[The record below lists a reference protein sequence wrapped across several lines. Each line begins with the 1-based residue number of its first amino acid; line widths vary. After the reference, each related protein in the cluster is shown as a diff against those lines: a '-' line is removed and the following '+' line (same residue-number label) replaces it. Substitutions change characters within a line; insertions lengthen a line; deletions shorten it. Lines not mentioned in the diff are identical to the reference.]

1 MMLYNN
7 ILHDDALVVQLTVS
21 QIKAIIRDV
30 LQESPSYL
38 MSEKSE
44 TLTIEEVSVLT
55 GYKKAT
61 LYKLTHERKI
71 PFHKP
76 AHGGRRI
83 FFKRAEINQWLESNH
98 FETYEESFENVK
110 GKKVLNSKL
119 NSYEKSIIKRV
130 VLNGDS
136 VSEVAKKTGKSRQA
150 INQVK
155 NRAISKLKKVYLT

>member
-1 MMLYNN
+1 MLYNN
-7 ILHDDALVVQLTVS
+7 MLHDDALVVQLTVS

-38 MSEKSE
+38 TSEKSE

-119 NSYEKSIIKRV
+119 NSYEKSK
-130 VLNGDS
+130 
-136 VSEVAKKTGKSRQA
+136 
-150 INQVK
+150 
-155 NRAISKLKKVYLT
+155 

>member
-1 MMLYNN
+1 MLYNN

-30 LQESPSYL
+30 LQESPLYL
-38 MSEKSE
+38 TSEKSE
-44 TLTIEEVSVLT
+44 TLTIEEVSELT

-98 FETYEESFENVK
+98 FETYEELVNAVGQFIHYYNYQRRQHR
-110 GKKVLNSKL
+110 LNCLAPMNYRSL
-119 NSYEKSIIKRV
+119 
-130 VLNGDS
+130 LD
-136 VSEVAKKTGKSRQA
+136 AA
-150 INQVK
+150 
-155 NRAISKLKKVYLT
+155 

>member
-1 MMLYNN
+1 MLYNN

-30 LQESPSYL
+30 LQESPTYL

-119 NSYEKSIIKRV
+119 NSYEKSK
-130 VLNGDS
+130 
-136 VSEVAKKTGKSRQA
+136 
-150 INQVK
+150 
-155 NRAISKLKKVYLT
+155 

>member
-1 MMLYNN
+1 MGIKVFSHSIKTFMMLYNN

-119 NSYEKSIIKRV
+119 NSYEKSK
-130 VLNGDS
+130 
-136 VSEVAKKTGKSRQA
+136 
-150 INQVK
+150 
-155 NRAISKLKKVYLT
+155 

>member
-1 MMLYNN
+1 MLYNN

-30 LQESPSYL
+30 LQESPLYL
-38 MSEKSE
+38 TSEKSE
-44 TLTIEEVSVLT
+44 TLTIEEVSELT

-61 LYKLTHERKI
+61 LYKLTHKRKI

-119 NSYEKSIIKRV
+119 NSYEKSK
-130 VLNGDS
+130 
-136 VSEVAKKTGKSRQA
+136 
-150 INQVK
+150 
-155 NRAISKLKKVYLT
+155 

>member
-1 MMLYNN
+1 MLYNN

-21 QIKAIIRDV
+21 QIKAITRDV
-30 LQESPSYL
+30 LKESPLYL
-38 MSEKSE
+38 TSEKSE
-44 TLTIEEVSVLT
+44 TLTIEEVSELT

-119 NSYEKSIIKRV
+119 NSYEKSK
-130 VLNGDS
+130 
-136 VSEVAKKTGKSRQA
+136 
-150 INQVK
+150 
-155 NRAISKLKKVYLT
+155 

>member
-1 MMLYNN
+1 MLYNN

-30 LQESPSYL
+30 LQESPLYL
-38 MSEKSE
+38 TSEKSE
-44 TLTIEEVSVLT
+44 TLTIEEVSELT

-98 FETYEESFENVK
+98 FDTYEESFENVK

-119 NSYEKSIIKRV
+119 NSYEKSK
-130 VLNGDS
+130 
-136 VSEVAKKTGKSRQA
+136 
-150 INQVK
+150 
-155 NRAISKLKKVYLT
+155 

>member
-1 MMLYNN
+1 MLYNN

-44 TLTIEEVSVLT
+44 SLTIEEVSVLT

-119 NSYEKSIIKRV
+119 NSYEKSK
-130 VLNGDS
+130 
-136 VSEVAKKTGKSRQA
+136 
-150 INQVK
+150 
-155 NRAISKLKKVYLT
+155 

>member
-1 MMLYNN
+1 MLYNN

-44 TLTIEEVSVLT
+44 TLTIEEVSELT

-61 LYKLTHERKI
+61 IYKLTHERKI

-119 NSYEKSIIKRV
+119 NSYEKSK
-130 VLNGDS
+130 
-136 VSEVAKKTGKSRQA
+136 
-150 INQVK
+150 
-155 NRAISKLKKVYLT
+155 

>member
-1 MMLYNN
+1 MLYNN

-30 LQESPSYL
+30 LQESLSYL
-38 MSEKSE
+38 TSEKSE
-44 TLTIEEVSVLT
+44 TLTIEEVSELT

-61 LYKLTHERKI
+61 LYKLAHERKI

-119 NSYEKSIIKRV
+119 NSYEKSK
-130 VLNGDS
+130 
-136 VSEVAKKTGKSRQA
+136 
-150 INQVK
+150 
-155 NRAISKLKKVYLT
+155 

>member
-1 MMLYNN
+1 MLYNN

-21 QIKAIIRDV
+21 RIKAIIRDV
-30 LQESPSYL
+30 LQESPLYL
-38 MSEKSE
+38 TSEKSE
-44 TLTIEEVSVLT
+44 TLTIEEVSELT
-55 GYKKAT
+55 GYRKAT

-71 PFHKP
+71 PLHKP

-119 NSYEKSIIKRV
+119 NSYEKSK
-130 VLNGDS
+130 
-136 VSEVAKKTGKSRQA
+136 
-150 INQVK
+150 
-155 NRAISKLKKVYLT
+155 

>member
-1 MMLYNN
+1 MSYNN

-30 LQESPSYL
+30 LQESPLYL
-38 MSEKSE
+38 TSEKSE

-119 NSYEKSIIKRV
+119 NSYEKSK
-130 VLNGDS
+130 
-136 VSEVAKKTGKSRQA
+136 
-150 INQVK
+150 
-155 NRAISKLKKVYLT
+155 

>member
-1 MMLYNN
+1 MLYNN

-110 GKKVLNSKL
+110 GKKFLNSKL
-119 NSYEKSIIKRV
+119 NSYEKSK
-130 VLNGDS
+130 
-136 VSEVAKKTGKSRQA
+136 
-150 INQVK
+150 
-155 NRAISKLKKVYLT
+155 

>member
-1 MMLYNN
+1 MFCHTDSPLGWGQTKKTNPKTFFSINQLCGLKYYSHSIKSSIMSYSN

-38 MSEKSE
+38 TSEKSE

-83 FFKRAEINQWLESNH
+83 FFKRAEINQWLESNL
-98 FETYEESFENVK
+98 FETYEESFENLK

-119 NSYEKSIIKRV
+119 NSYEKSK
-130 VLNGDS
+130 
-136 VSEVAKKTGKSRQA
+136 
-150 INQVK
+150 
-155 NRAISKLKKVYLT
+155 

>member
-1 MMLYNN
+1 MLYNN

-30 LQESPSYL
+30 LQESPLYL
-38 MSEKSE
+38 TSEKSE
-44 TLTIEEVSVLT
+44 TLTIEEVSELT

-83 FFKRAEINQWLESNH
+83 FFKRAEINQWLESNN

-119 NSYEKSIIKRV
+119 NSYEKSK
-130 VLNGDS
+130 
-136 VSEVAKKTGKSRQA
+136 
-150 INQVK
+150 
-155 NRAISKLKKVYLT
+155 

>member
-1 MMLYNN
+1 MLYNN

-38 MSEKSE
+38 TSEKSE

-119 NSYEKSIIKRV
+119 NSYEKSK
-130 VLNGDS
+130 
-136 VSEVAKKTGKSRQA
+136 
-150 INQVK
+150 
-155 NRAISKLKKVYLT
+155 

>member
-1 MMLYNN
+1 MIDNYM
-7 ILHDDALVVQLTVS
+7 LHDDALVVQLTVG
-21 QIKAIIRDV
+21 QIKAIIEDV
-30 LQESPSYL
+30 LQKSSLYL
-38 MSEKSE
+38 KGEQSEI
-44 TLTIEEVSVLT
+44 LTIEEVSELT

-119 NSYEKSIIKRV
+119 NSYEKSK
-130 VLNGDS
+130 
-136 VSEVAKKTGKSRQA
+136 
-150 INQVK
+150 
-155 NRAISKLKKVYLT
+155 

>member
-1 MMLYNN
+1 MIDNYM
-7 ILHDDALVVQLTVS
+7 LHDDALVVQLTVG
-21 QIKAIIRDV
+21 QIKTIIEDV
-30 LQESPSYL
+30 LQKSSLYL
-38 MSEKSE
+38 KGEQSEI
-44 TLTIEEVSVLT
+44 LTIEEVSELT

-83 FFKRAEINQWLESNH
+83 FFKRTEINQWLESNH

-119 NSYEKSIIKRV
+119 NSYEKSK
-130 VLNGDS
+130 
-136 VSEVAKKTGKSRQA
+136 
-150 INQVK
+150 
-155 NRAISKLKKVYLT
+155 

>member
-1 MMLYNN
+1 MSYNN

-38 MSEKSE
+38 TSEKSE

-83 FFKRAEINQWLESNH
+83 FFKLAEINQWLESNH

-119 NSYEKSIIKRV
+119 NSYEKSK
-130 VLNGDS
+130 
-136 VSEVAKKTGKSRQA
+136 
-150 INQVK
+150 
-155 NRAISKLKKVYLT
+155 

>member
-1 MMLYNN
+1 MSYNN

-30 LQESPSYL
+30 LQGSPAYL
-38 MSEKSE
+38 TSEKSE

-119 NSYEKSIIKRV
+119 NSYEKSK
-130 VLNGDS
+130 
-136 VSEVAKKTGKSRQA
+136 
-150 INQVK
+150 
-155 NRAISKLKKVYLT
+155 

>member
-1 MMLYNN
+1 MLYNN

-30 LQESPSYL
+30 LQESLSYL
-38 MSEKSE
+38 TSEKSE
-44 TLTIEEVSVLT
+44 TLTIEEVSELT

-119 NSYEKSIIKRV
+119 NSYEKSK
-130 VLNGDS
+130 
-136 VSEVAKKTGKSRQA
+136 
-150 INQVK
+150 
-155 NRAISKLKKVYLT
+155 